1 VPQQFP
7 RLLRLLHKKVIIR
20 DQWNNLNV
28 MGMIEVF
35 PLIRARLCFA
45 KQLGHV
51 IVWRLFSFI
60 RFISSFERSH

>member
-1 VPQQFP
+1 
-7 RLLRLLHKKVIIR
+7 LLRLLHQKVIFR

-28 MGMIEVF
+28 MWMIEVF
-35 PLIRARLCFA
+35 PLIHLLRLARFCFA
-45 KQLGHV
+45 KQLERV